1 MITLEEIQPGIFERE
16 GLIYTENPDSGNSFY
31 GENLIEVDG
40 TEYRRWVGKRSK
52 VGAAIQNGM
61 DVELRPDM
69 DVLYLGAASGTT
81 VSHFSDILEDG
92 VIVGLEYSDTVIKGL
107 VNLAESRD
115 NIAPVLGNARNPEE
129 YDEYLDE
136 YDYVFQDISQKDQAE
151 IFLKNCRAYLK
162 DDGAGLLAIKARSIS
177 DALPAEEIFDQVKE
191 KISDEMEIV
200 DEVGLDPY
208 ENDHLVIKVRKN

>member
-1 MITLEEIQPGIFERE
+1 VITLEEIQPGIFERE
-16 GLIYTENPDSGNSFY
+16 GLIYTENRDSGNSFY

-40 TEYRRWVGKRSK
+40 VEYRRWVGKRSK

-92 VIVGLEYSDTVIKGL
+92 VIVGVEYSDTVIKGL
-107 VNLAESRD
+107 VNLAERRD

-129 YDEYLDE
+129 YDEYLDK

-162 DDGAGLLAIKARSIS
+162 DDGVGLLAIKARSIS

-208 ENDHLVIKVRKN
+208 ENDHLVIKVRTR

>member
-16 GLIYTENPDSGNSFY
+16 GLIYTRNADPGSSFY
-31 GENLIEVDG
+31 GENLIQVDG
-40 TEYRRWVGKRSK
+40 VEYRRWIAKRSK
-52 VGAAIQNGM
+52 VGAVIQNGM

-81 VSHFSDILEDG
+81 VSHFSDILDEG
-92 VIVGLEYSDTVIKGL
+92 VIVGIEYSDTVIKGL

-151 IFLKNCRAYLK
+151 IFLKNCREYLK
-162 DDGAGLLAIKARSIS
+162 DDGVGLLAIKARSIS
-177 DALPAEEIFDQVKE
+177 DALPAEEIFEQVKS

-200 DEVGLDPY
+200 EEVGLDPY